1 MGLQNRIVKFIQ
13 AFRRFVDDKT
23 AEYQTGKVLIHDEAC
38 ILVDAFMGDGWDGD
52 QQYACYI
59 AADLKERGY
68 DTHVYAKDSLVQQND
83 KTEALI
89 DRFPYNPDRYWDTLF
104 PILKDMEQRLPF
116 VLLANSLEY
125 VMAAAYILKKK
136 YPDKIRIISVIHN
149 DNYSLYEKQT
159 QWQDALDAILG
170 ISEKIADT
178 LKTTWRIPAEKVLY
192 KLNPVFLNWD
202 EEKDCSD
209 TECNV
214 KNGADH
220 IRIGWGGRLTTT
232 QKNTHLLPKLIQSLE
247 QRHLDYSIEVA
258 GTGSYAALKAFIEEK
273 GLEGKVHLLGLL
285 EHQAMADFWR
295 CQQVYINLSGW
306 EGCCL
311 AMLEAMYCGTVPVV
325 TDVSGTADI
334 VYNGQT
340 GFRVSTDETEKMIEE
355 IADKIVFLAENPD
368 KRERMPRE
376 AAKIVRQECGMNQ
389 YFDYMETLIQTH
401 ISKVLI

>member
-149 DNYSLYEKQT
+149 DNYSLYEK
-159 QWQDALDAILG
+159 
-170 ISEKIADT
+170 
-178 LKTTWRIPAEKVLY
+178 
-192 KLNPVFLNWD
+192 
-202 EEKDCSD
+202 
-209 TECNV
+209 
-214 KNGADH
+214 
-220 IRIGWGGRLTTT
+220 
-232 QKNTHLLPKLIQSLE
+232 
-247 QRHLDYSIEVA
+247 
-258 GTGSYAALKAFIEEK
+258 
-273 GLEGKVHLLGLL
+273 
-285 EHQAMADFWR
+285 
-295 CQQVYINLSGW
+295 
-306 EGCCL
+306 
-311 AMLEAMYCGTVPVV
+311 
-325 TDVSGTADI
+325 
-334 VYNGQT
+334 
-340 GFRVSTDETEKMIEE
+340 
-355 IADKIVFLAENPD
+355 
-368 KRERMPRE
+368 
-376 AAKIVRQECGMNQ
+376 
-389 YFDYMETLIQTH
+389 
-401 ISKVLI
+401 